1 MLVKKE
7 KGRVTT
13 ERMDPYLGLARGS
26 QPHAGLL
33 AYSAGVTD
41 LPAGL
46 YEEVITQGLHARLAP
61 SIEAG
66 LVQREELEPDDA
78 PEILARYIGALARRA
93 LRAQSKS
100 RDEAGRLAAQ
110 ITTANQ
116 VVTLLSRLVP
126 EQARADDLI
135 AASQE
140 LLLAIAKAG
149 QHPGAAIFPIRP
161 KTPLASSALLANR
174 GGERIL
180 YALKSELVS
189 ADRVDLI
196 CAFVKWSGLRMLLG
210 PLTDLVERGG
220 RLRIVT
226 TTYMGATDLRAVDEL
241 ARLGAEVK
249 VSYETQATR
258 LHAKAWHFHRATG
271 YSTAYVGSSNMSRAA
286 LTDGVEW
293 NVRLSAV
300 EAPHLIEAFADNFE
314 SYWEDEGFE
323 SYNAGDEQQRERLR
337 EALAL
342 EREGPRDLP
351 PELVTFDITPH
362 PHQRQVL
369 DELEAERAVHGR
381 YRNLVVMATGTG
393 KTIVA
398 ALDYRRLAATGLS
411 RLLFVAHREEILIA
425 SRIKFRHVLKN
436 SAFGELLKGDEKPQR
451 WQHVFASVQSLAQI
465 DLDRELHPER
475 FDVIVIDEFHHAAAA
490 TYARLL
496 DHVEPKV
503 LLGLTATPERADGRD
518 ITSYFGGHVAVELRL
533 WEAIDRGLLVP
544 FHYFGVNDETSLAQ
558 LKFSRATGYD
568 VAGLTALYTGDDAR
582 VRLII
587 KAVEAQVEDWRRMR
601 ALGFCVSIQHSEYM
615 ARKFR
620 EAGIPA
626 AAVTSR
632 TAAEERAGALA
643 RLKARDVNILFTV
656 DLFNEGVDLPE
667 IDTVLMLRPTD
678 SATVFLQQLGR
689 GLRRAP
695 DKASLTVL
703 DFIGVQHTD
712 FSFEAKIRAMA
723 GGSRK
728 KATEAVEAGF
738 PSLPSGCDI
747 QLDRIARQTILD
759 NLRGN
764 LRLSW
769 NRVTGELRGLGDV
782 SLTEFLEQCGLDV
795 EDIYRPANGTWSG
808 LRAAAGLPIPEAGPQ
823 DGHLDGALRRML
835 HIDDTE
841 RLDLLEQLTNGEQPE
856 DTARTRRLL
865 AMANCLLWKAARAD
879 SPAEAM
885 LSRLLLEQRRTA
897 ELRELLPVLRSRLRR
912 VARPVDQDGALP
924 LHVHARY
931 RRVEAEAAF
940 GGEYKGQPTGV
951 TWLPQQAADLFF
963 VDLEKSE
970 KHRSESTRYED
981 RVITPTLFQWES
993 QNSTST
999 DSAVGQ
1005 RYIHHAERGSTV
1017 HLFVRERKKADGK
1030 LGAPPYCYL
1039 GPATYVS
1046 HTGQRPMRIH
1056 WRLEYELPLDVFSSW
1071 RALTS

>member
-1 MLVKKE
+1 
-7 KGRVTT
+7 
-13 ERMDPYLGLARGS
+13 
-26 QPHAGLL
+26 
-33 AYSAGVTD
+33 
-41 LPAGL
+41 
-46 YEEVITQGLHARLAP
+46 
-61 SIEAG
+61 
-66 LVQREELEPDDA
+66 
-78 PEILARYIGALARRA
+78 
-93 LRAQSKS
+93 
-100 RDEAGRLAAQ
+100 
-110 ITTANQ
+110 
-116 VVTLLSRLVP
+116 
-126 EQARADDLI
+126 
-135 AASQE
+135 
-140 LLLAIAKAG
+140 
-149 QHPGAAIFPIRP
+149 
-161 KTPLASSALLANR
+161 
-174 GGERIL
+174 
-180 YALKSELVS
+180 
-189 ADRVDLI
+189 
-196 CAFVKWSGLRMLLG
+196 
-210 PLTDLVERGG
+210 
-220 RLRIVT
+220 
-226 TTYMGATDLRAVDEL
+226 
-241 ARLGAEVK
+241 
-249 VSYETQATR
+249 
-258 LHAKAWHFHRATG
+258 
-271 YSTAYVGSSNMSRAA
+271 
-286 LTDGVEW
+286 
-293 NVRLSAV
+293 
-300 EAPHLIEAFADNFE
+300 
-314 SYWEDEGFE
+314 
-323 SYNAGDEQQRERLR
+323 
-337 EALAL
+337 
-342 EREGPRDLP
+342 
-351 PELVTFDITPH
+351 
-362 PHQRQVL
+362 
-369 DELEAERAVHGR
+369 
-381 YRNLVVMATGTG
+381 
-393 KTIVA
+393 
-398 ALDYRRLAATGLS
+398 
-411 RLLFVAHREEILIA
+411 
-425 SRIKFRHVLKN
+425 
-436 SAFGELLKGDEKPQR
+436 
-451 WQHVFASVQSLAQI
+451 
-465 DLDRELHPER
+465 
-475 FDVIVIDEFHHAAAA
+475 
-490 TYARLL
+490 
-496 DHVEPKV
+496 
-503 LLGLTATPERADGRD
+503 
-518 ITSYFGGHVAVELRL
+518 
-533 WEAIDRGLLVP
+533 
-544 FHYFGVNDETSLAQ
+544 
-558 LKFSRATGYD
+558 
-568 VAGLTALYTGDDAR
+568 
-582 VRLII
+582 
-587 KAVEAQVEDWRRMR
+587 
-601 ALGFCVSIQHSEYM
+601 
-615 ARKFR
+615 
-620 EAGIPA
+620 
-626 AAVTSR
+626 
-632 TAAEERAGALA
+632 
-643 RLKARDVNILFTV
+643 
-656 DLFNEGVDLPE
+656 
-667 IDTVLMLRPTD
+667 MLRPTD